1 MIVYANL
8 TYPIV
13 TKGQGANMCKVGNK
27 RRRTMAQIKEDKKQ
41 AILDEQEQ
49 NAAMA
54 ELASLRQRMAQA
66 EQMALNNQASAD
78 VLNKMI
84 KSGAA

>member
-1 MIVYANL
+1 
-8 TYPIV
+8 
-13 TKGQGANMCKVGNK
+13 
-27 RRRTMAQIKEDKKQ
+27 MAQIKEDKKQ

>member
-1 MIVYANL
+1 MASGVVMNA
-8 TYPIV
+8 
-13 TKGQGANMCKVGNK
+13 
-27 RRRTMAQIKEDKKQ
+27 MAQIKEDKKQ